1 MLSLSVR
8 FFDTTNIQKGGNVLW
23 NTQTTK
29 GRMNVLLSEIFYS
42 AWIFVIFSKIPSP
55 NHLTFF
61 AYFPGEITTT
71 CNWSVGP
78 PPYTF
83 LCSELYLQPD
93 ITSLTCVL
101 MKNISREI
109 DQSLRLR
116 HCERL
121 EEQRICLYIYLYTY
135 GFMCFQDKRIST

>member
-1 MLSLSVR
+1 
-8 FFDTTNIQKGGNVLW
+8 
-23 NTQTTK
+23 
-29 GRMNVLLSEIFYS
+29 
-42 AWIFVIFSKIPSP
+42 
-55 NHLTFF
+55 
-61 AYFPGEITTT
+61 
-71 CNWSVGP
+71 
-78 PPYTF
+78 
-83 LCSELYLQPD
+83 
-93 ITSLTCVL
+93 